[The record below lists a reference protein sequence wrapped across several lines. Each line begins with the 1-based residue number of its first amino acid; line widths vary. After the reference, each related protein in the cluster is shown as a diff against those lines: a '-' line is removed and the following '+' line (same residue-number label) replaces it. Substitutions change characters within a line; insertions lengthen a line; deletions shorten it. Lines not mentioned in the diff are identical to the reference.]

1 MLIMKKKV
9 VGVIITLN
17 VLCIIYIMFVHNAVP
32 LSRRLSLSEAIQ
44 QSVNFIPFKSMSEY
58 ICSAVSNRINLRYVL
73 NFFVGNFV
81 MLIPIGAAIA
91 FNTRKRSIVKS
102 LPWGISIS
110 FIIEIMQLLFGIGSF
125 DIDSIILRTAGIVL
139 GGILGN
145 SIYSLVNMHT
155 KNPGDDVLCQK
166 RT

>member
-9 VGVIITLN
+9 VWIIITLN

-32 LSRRLSLSEAIQ
+32 LSRRLSLAEAIQ
-44 QSVNFIPFKSMSEY
+44 QNANFIPFKSMSEY
-58 ICSAVSNRINLRYVL
+58 IYSAVSNRINLRYVL

-81 MLIPIGAAIA
+81 ILIPIGAAIA
-91 FNTRKRSIVKS
+91 YNTRKRSIVKC
-102 LPWGISIS
+102 LLWGISIS
-110 FIIEIMQLLFGIGSF
+110 FIIEMMQLLFGIGSF
-125 DIDSIILRTAGIVL
+125 DIDSMILRTAGIVL

-145 SIYSLVNMHT
+145 SIYSLVNMRT
-155 KNPGDDVLCQK
+155 KNPVDEILCQK